1 MAAPIRLA
9 GAALLTAGIAN
20 VFTPEPH
27 RRRGYAS
34 ALMAHTHDILLEAGY
49 SAAAL
54 FGIPGFYGQFGYAT
68 IGCDFTMEVDA
79 RAAAQATVA
88 YRLRPARQTDLPDVA
103 RMHNAVNA
111 RLDGSVIRDPSTW
124 IGLRK
129 GSTILGTTGL
139 WLAEDADGQLAGY
152 IAIREDPASAVVIDG
167 GYREPVVAPSLV
179 AHAAAT
185 AIERQLETIS
195 FHLHPEFGLGAY
207 VRRMETKLES
217 VRGCDSGYM
226 LRILDQDA
234 VLRAM
239 EPALRARPRG
249 MATRLRPGCV
259 SSLTSARQPWSC
271 MPTVRSARWIC
282 RTNAWRSSSLAIGPP
297 KRSPRPRAY
306 ALRRTT
312 CRGSRRSSRAA
323 MPSAIGR
330 TSIEGSRVAA
340 MSTRTR
346 APTRGAPARQ
356 VSGGPRCLQRW
367 TGRGWVSQAARSL
380 GHRASGSI
388 LCQSRLARERR
399 DLGCAW
405 RAGSRAGARRTRCG

>member
-1 MAAPIRLA
+1 MSRQRFHQAPSPKPGRTDIRAEIDGEQVCTLEVMAAPIRLA
-9 GAALLTAGIAN
+9 GAALRTAGIAN

-34 ALMAHTHDILLEAGY
+34 ALMAHTHDILIEAGY

-79 RAAAQATVA
+79 RAAAQATGA

-103 RMHNAVNA
+103 RMHNAANG
-111 RLDGSVIRDPSTW
+111 RLNGSVIRDPSTW

-139 WLAEDADGQLAGY
+139 WLAEDTVGQLAGY

-167 GYREPVVAPSLV
+167 GYRDPAVAPSLI
-179 AHAAAT
+179 AHAAAE
-185 AIERQLETIS
+185 AVRRQMETIT

-226 LRILDQDA
+226 LRMLDQDA

-239 EPALRARPRG
+239 EPALRARAEG
-249 MATRLRPGCV
+249 
-259 SSLTSARQPWSC
+259 
-271 MPTVRSARWIC
+271 
-282 RTNAWRSSSLAIGPP
+282 
-297 KRSPRPRAY
+297 Y
-306 ALRRTT
+306 
-312 CRGSRRSSRAA
+312 
-323 MPSAIGR
+323 GR
-330 TSIEGSRVAA
+330 E
-340 MSTRTR
+340 
-346 APTRGAPARQ
+346 APARLR
-356 VSGGPRCLQRW
+356 VM
-367 TGRGWVSQAARSL
+367 TNL
-380 GHRASGSI
+380 GTTNVELRTQGQERTVALPHE
-388 LCQSRLARERR
+388 RLAQLVFGYWSAEEVAAAEGVRIAPDDVPWLAALFPRGDAFCHWPDEY
-399 DLGCAW
+399 
-405 RAGSRAGARRTRCG
+405 

>member
-1 MAAPIRLA
+1 MSRLRFHQAPSPKPGRTDIWAELDGEQVCTLEVMAAPIRLA
-9 GAALLTAGIAN
+9 GASLRTAGIAN

-34 ALMAHTHDILLEAGY
+34 ALMAHTHDILIEAGY

-79 RAAAQATVA
+79 RAAAQATGA

-111 RLDGSVIRDPSTW
+111 RLNGSVIRDPSTW

-167 GYREPVVAPSLV
+167 GYRDPAVAPSLV
-179 AHAAAT
+179 AHAAAE
-185 AIERQLETIS
+185 AVRRQVETIT

-217 VRGCDSGYM
+217 IRGCDSGYM

-239 EPALRARPRG
+239 EPALRARAEG
-249 MATRLRPGCV
+249 
-259 SSLTSARQPWSC
+259 
-271 MPTVRSARWIC
+271 
-282 RTNAWRSSSLAIGPP
+282 
-297 KRSPRPRAY
+297 Y
-306 ALRRTT
+306 
-312 CRGSRRSSRAA
+312 
-323 MPSAIGR
+323 GR
-330 TSIEGSRVAA
+330 E
-340 MSTRTR
+340 
-346 APTRGAPARQ
+346 APARLR
-356 VSGGPRCLQRW
+356 VM
-367 TGRGWVSQAARSL
+367 TNL
-380 GHRASGSI
+380 GTTTVELHAHGEERTVA
-388 LCQSRLARERR
+388 LPHERLAQLVFGYWSAEEVAAAEGVRIAPDDVPWLAALFPRGDAFCHWPDEY
-399 DLGCAW
+399 
-405 RAGSRAGARRTRCG
+405 